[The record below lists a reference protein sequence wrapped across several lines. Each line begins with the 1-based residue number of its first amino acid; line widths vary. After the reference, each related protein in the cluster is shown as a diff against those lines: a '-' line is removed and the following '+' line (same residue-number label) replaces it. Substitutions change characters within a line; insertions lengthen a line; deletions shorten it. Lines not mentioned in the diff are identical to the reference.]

1 MSHNIERGAK
11 IVIDHWMR
19 VRRWD
24 KLLIVTTKEHLEE
37 LRVLKEFAAKRTR
50 SPLHGDHCRD
60 RLLSRNDKSRKTG
73 APKAQEIPVA
83 ALIYQRRTVHA
94 GV

>member
-1 MSHNIERGAK
+1 MSQNIERGAK
-11 IVIDHWMR
+11 IVIEHWMR

-50 SPLHGDHCRD
+50 SVSSLVVEDTGRHVGVFFDMNEEVFDPD
-60 RLLSRNDKSRKTG
+60 RKS
-73 APKAQEIPVA
+73 V
-83 ALIYQRRTVHA
+83 V
-94 GV
+94 